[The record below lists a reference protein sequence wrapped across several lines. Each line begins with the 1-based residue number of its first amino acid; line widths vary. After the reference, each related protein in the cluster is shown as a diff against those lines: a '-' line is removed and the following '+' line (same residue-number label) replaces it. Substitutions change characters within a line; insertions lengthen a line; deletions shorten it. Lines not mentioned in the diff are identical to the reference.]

1 MEEKEIVVNL
11 HNVYKEYRALFSS
24 VKVNAL
30 NGLSIK
36 IYKGETFGLLG
47 PNGSGKTTTIK
58 IILGLLKVKSG
69 NVEVFGFSP
78 DNVDIKKK
86 IGYMPEESYL
96 PRYLTVEEVLCFYG
110 GFFYKD
116 KSYIRNRVSELIEL
130 VGLENHRRKKIKE
143 LSKGLARRTA
153 FAQAII
159 NDPQLLIL
167 DEPTTGLDPISSVT
181 LKNIIKNLK
190 KKGTT
195 IILCSHLLQDIEEL
209 SDRLVLLYEGKLLKE
224 GTVRDFL
231 TLQNRLQITMSYN
244 TQQDSDKILNILKE
258 NGVNI
263 LEVKQP
269 LEKLEEFFH
278 RTFSTK
284 SDSI

>member
-1 MEEKEIVVNL
+1 MQEKEIVVNL
-11 HNVYKEYRALFSS
+11 QNVYKEYRAFFSS
-24 VKVNAL
+24 TKVNAL
-30 NGLSIK
+30 NGLSLK

-58 IILGLLKVKSG
+58 IILGLLKIKSG
-69 NVEVFGFSP
+69 EVNVFGFSP
-78 DNVDIKKK
+78 DNVDIKRK

-96 PRYLTVEEVLCFYG
+96 PRYLTVEEVLYFYG
-110 GFFYKD
+110 GLFYKD
-116 KSYIRNRVSELIEL
+116 KDYIKNKVTELIKL
-130 VGLENHRRKKIKE
+130 VGLEEHKKKKIKE
-143 LSKGLARRTA
+143 LSKGLARRTT

-181 LKNIIKNLK
+181 IKNVVKNLK
-190 KKGTT
+190 NKGTT

-209 SDRLVLLYEGKLLKE
+209 ADRLILLYEGKVLKE
-224 GTVRDFL
+224 GTVKDFL
-231 TLQNRLQITMSYN
+231 TIHDRLQIVLSSKN
-244 TQQDSDKILNILKE
+244 QEESEKIINILKE
-258 NGVNI
+258 SGASI

-278 RTFSTK
+278 RTFSEK
-284 SDSI
+284 K

>member
-1 MEEKEIVVNL
+1 MQEKEIVVNL
-11 HNVYKEYRALFSS
+11 QNVYKEYRAFFSS
-24 VKVNAL
+24 TKVNAL
-30 NGLSIK
+30 NGLSLK

-58 IILGLLKVKSG
+58 IILGLLKIKSG
-69 NVEVFGFSP
+69 EVNVFGFSP
-78 DNVDIKKK
+78 DNVDIKRK

-96 PRYLTVEEVLCFYG
+96 PRYLTVEEVLYFYG
-110 GFFYKD
+110 GLFYKD
-116 KSYIRNRVSELIEL
+116 KNYIKNKVTELIKL
-130 VGLENHRRKKIKE
+130 VGLEEHKKKKIKE
-143 LSKGLARRTA
+143 LSKGLARRTT

-181 LKNIIKNLK
+181 IKNVVKNLK
-190 KKGTT
+190 NKGTT

-209 SDRLVLLYEGKLLKE
+209 ADRLILLYEGKVLKE
-224 GTVRDFL
+224 GTVKDFL
-231 TLQNRLQITMSYN
+231 TIHDRLQIVLSSKN
-244 TQQDSDKILNILKE
+244 QEESEKIINILKE
-258 NGVNI
+258 SGASI

-278 RTFSTK
+278 RTFSEK
-284 SDSI
+284 K